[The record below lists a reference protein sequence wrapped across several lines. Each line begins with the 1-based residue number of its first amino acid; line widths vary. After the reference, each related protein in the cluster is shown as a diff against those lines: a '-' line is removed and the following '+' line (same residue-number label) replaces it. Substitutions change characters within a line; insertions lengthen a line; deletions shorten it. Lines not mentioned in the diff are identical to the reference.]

1 MGLGNR
7 IVSVVCAICLA
18 VSFVAAGF
26 VAVAVPDNATTSLAD
41 AYAGTTNPTTP
52 FSHEELCDMALAG
65 KRYTFDR
72 NDRFALNQAIYDIN
86 AQAEADGRAH
96 RGSLDTA
103 LWDEMAARDKV
114 SGADMAS
121 AASTSLFFGLAN
133 TLGGSYDEADDLA
146 RMRILQPSSENVD
159 MLLAQASDT
168 YVLDP
173 EAIEQALGRWSE
185 AHPDDYIAVV
195 VNNAGIRRDNLMVFM
210 QNDEWHRVLD
220 GFFYV
225 TRRLLK
231 EMLTH
236 RWGRIVNMASLSGI
250 KGLPGQANYSAAKA
264 ALLGAT
270 KALAQEVAPRK
281 VTVNAVAPGF
291 IETDMTRDLDEKEFR
306 KLVPAGRFGKPEE
319 VAALVAFLVS
329 DDAAYITG
337 EVISIN
343 GGLYT

>member
-41 AYAGTTNPTTP
+41 AYAGATNPTTP

-65 KRYTFDR
+65 KRYTFDK

-114 SGADMAS
+114 
-121 AASTSLFFGLAN
+121 TSLFFGLAN
-133 TLGGSYDEADDLA
+133 TFGGSYDEADDLA
-146 RMRILQPSSENVD
+146 RMRTLQPSSENVD

-173 EAIEQALGRWSE
+173 EAIEHLDDVFGVLATAEPVVLGVFIAAVLTAVGVGCASGRRTFGTVLLCAGLGTIAIFAILGIWAAIDFEGLFAVFHSLFFAQGSWVFSADSLLITMYPE
-185 AHPDDYIAVV
+185 PFWIGMGAIWLATTIAVSAV
-195 VNNAGIRRDNLMVFM
+195 STIAGF
-210 QNDEWHRVLD
+210 
-220 GFFYV
+220 
-225 TRRLLK
+225 
-231 EMLTH
+231 
-236 RWGRIVNMASLSGI
+236 
-250 KGLPGQANYSAAKA
+250 
-264 ALLGAT
+264 ALRHA
-270 KALAQEVAPRK
+270 
-281 VTVNAVAPGF
+281 
-291 IETDMTRDLDEKEFR
+291 
-306 KLVPAGRFGKPEE
+306 
-319 VAALVAFLVS
+319 
-329 DDAAYITG
+329 
-337 EVISIN
+337 
-343 GGLYT
+343 

>member
-41 AYAGTTNPTTP
+41 AYAGTTNPKTP

-65 KRYTFDR
+65 KRYTFDK

-114 SGADMAS
+114 SGADAAN
-121 AASTSLFFGLAN
+121 AASISLFFSLAN
-133 TLGGSYDEADDLA
+133 TFGGSHDEAGDLA
-146 RMRILQPSSENVD
+146 RMSTLQPSSENVD

-173 EAIEQALGRWSE
+173 EAIEHLDDVFGVLATAEPVVLGAFIAAVLTAVGVGCASGRRTFGTVLLCAGLGTIAIFAILGIWAAIDFEGLFAVFHSLFFAQGSWVFSADSLLITMYPE
-185 AHPDDYIAVV
+185 PFWVGMGAIWLATTIAVSAV
-195 VNNAGIRRDNLMVFM
+195 SAIAGLALRR
-210 QNDEWHRVLD
+210 
-220 GFFYV
+220 
-225 TRRLLK
+225 
-231 EMLTH
+231 
-236 RWGRIVNMASLSGI
+236 A
-250 KGLPGQANYSAAKA
+250 
-264 ALLGAT
+264 
-270 KALAQEVAPRK
+270 
-281 VTVNAVAPGF
+281 
-291 IETDMTRDLDEKEFR
+291 
-306 KLVPAGRFGKPEE
+306 
-319 VAALVAFLVS
+319 
-329 DDAAYITG
+329 
-337 EVISIN
+337 
-343 GGLYT
+343 

>member
-41 AYAGTTNPTTP
+41 TYAGTTNPTTP

-65 KRYTFDR
+65 KRYTFDK

-86 AQAEADGRAH
+86 VQAEADGRAH

-114 SGADMAS
+114 SGADAAN

-133 TLGGSYDEADDLA
+133 TFGGSYDEADDLA
-146 RMRILQPSSENVD
+146 RMRTLQPSSENVD

-173 EAIEQALGRWSE
+173 EAIEHLDDVFGVLATAEPVVLGVF
-185 AHPDDYIAVV
+185 IAAVLTAV
-195 VNNAGIRRDNLMVFM
+195 GVGCASGRRTSGQFCSARVWERLRFSPSWEYGPLSTSKGCSPCSTACSLRRAAGCSAP
-210 QNDEWHRVLD
+210 
-220 GFFYV
+220 
-225 TRRLLK
+225 TRCSSPC
-231 EMLTH
+231 TP
-236 RWGRIVNMASLSGI
+236 SPSGSAWEQS
-250 KGLPGQANYSAAKA
+250 GLPRRS
-264 ALLGAT
+264 
-270 KALAQEVAPRK
+270 P
-281 VTVNAVAPGF
+281 
-291 IETDMTRDLDEKEFR
+291 
-306 KLVPAGRFGKPEE
+306 
-319 VAALVAFLVS
+319 
-329 DDAAYITG
+329 
-337 EVISIN
+337 
-343 GGLYT
+343 

>member
-114 SGADMAS
+114 SGADAAN

-133 TLGGSYDEADDLA
+133 TFGGSYDEADDLA
-146 RMRILQPSSENVD
+146 RMRTLQPSSENVD

-173 EAIEQALGRWSE
+173 EAIEHLDDVFGVLATAEPVVLG
-185 AHPDDYIAVV
+185 AFIAAVLTAV
-195 VNNAGIRRDNLMVFM
+195 GVGCASGRRTFGTVLLCAGLGTIAIFAILGIWPPSTSKGCSPCSTACSLRRAA
-210 QNDEWHRVLD
+210 
-220 GFFYV
+220 GCSAP
-225 TRRLLK
+225 TRCSSPC
-231 EMLTH
+231 TP
-236 RWGRIVNMASLSGI
+236 SPSGSAWEQS
-250 KGLPGQANYSAAKA
+250 GLPRRS
-264 ALLGAT
+264 
-270 KALAQEVAPRK
+270 P
-281 VTVNAVAPGF
+281 
-291 IETDMTRDLDEKEFR
+291 
-306 KLVPAGRFGKPEE
+306 
-319 VAALVAFLVS
+319 
-329 DDAAYITG
+329 
-337 EVISIN
+337 
-343 GGLYT
+343 